1 MEKRSAERPARVYS
15 PAQLGQ
21 ELSAVINRV
30 RQAFGPIPMGEAASR
45 PQVPRAEQA
54 LERVAGR
61 LLCGEVDRSAWQQ
74 ALRQYECMWMTLLD
88 ELRDPTAT
96 RHAA

>member
-15 PAQLGQ
+15 PARLSQ

-30 RQAFGPIPMGEAASR
+30 RRAFGPISMWGAAFR
-45 PQVPRAEQA
+45 PQVGRAEQA
-54 LERVAGR
+54 LERVAGQ
-61 LLCGEVDRSAWQQ
+61 LLCGEVDSSAWQQ
-74 ALRQYECMWMTLLD
+74 ALRQYERMWMALLD

>member
-30 RQAFGPIPMGEAASR
+30 RQAFGPIPMWGAASR
-45 PQVPRAEQA
+45 PQVGRAEQA
-54 LERVAGR
+54 LERVAGQ
-61 LLCGEVDRSAWQQ
+61 LLCGEVDSSAWQQ
-74 ALRQYECMWMTLLD
+74 ALREYERMWMALLD

>member
-1 MEKRSAERPARVYS
+1 MEKRSAERPVRVYS
-15 PAQLGQ
+15 PALLAEELG
-21 ELSAVINRV
+21 AVINRV
-30 RQAFGPIPMGEAASR
+30 RRAFGPIPMGEAASR

-54 LERVAGR
+54 LERVAGQ
-61 LLCGEVDRSAWQQ
+61 LLCGEVDSSAWQQ
-74 ALRQYECMWMTLLD
+74 ALRQYECMWMALLD